1 MQTPGPT
8 NRKRIRGMH
17 IWASRHED
25 GKPNVTRKVCMYM
38 RRVYGRKVTAQ
49 YPGRSVRLSERT
61 KTVERRCDECT
72 EVSRGHS
79 SSANQERR
87 PELNESER
95 KP

>member
-1 MQTPGPT
+1 MQTSGPT

-25 GKPNVTRKVCMYM
+25 AKPNVTRKVCMYM

-61 KTVERRCDECT
+61 SAAERRCDECT

-79 SSANQERR
+79 SPRTKGR
-87 PELNESER
+87 TH
-95 KP
+95 